1 MNIPEFLEELKKLEL
16 KAILL
21 ANCIRFRD
29 ENEALQCPITAVY
42 NKLHSTNCTG
52 VDWEDAGARLGL
64 TLKDSLDLIDVADN
78 NLSIFNPFWEEG
90 RNEELRKLRV
100 KLVKILNL

>member
-1 MNIPEFLEELKKLEL
+1 MTIPEFLEELKKLEH

-29 ENEALQCPITAVY
+29 ENEALQCPITAVC

-52 VDWEDAGARLGL
+52 ADWKDAGSRLGL
-64 TLKDSLDLIDVADN
+64 TLKGSLDLIDAADSN
-78 NLSIFNPFWEEG
+78 FSIFSPSWEEG

-100 KLVKILNL
+100 ELVKILGL